1 MDDKG
6 FIFTADATLAL
17 VVVIVFT
24 ASIVVYGLL
33 PVYQGQDHQHLQALA
48 DSALATM
55 EEDGTLRDAAVY
67 YANNNSTAAQDVL
80 SSSLNSILPSYVSY
94 KISVGDYGS
103 ISQDRGRDYLL
114 SSNVAT
120 GVRVISGPE
129 EGWLGRSFY
138 NIKEVG
144 LTKQDTNVT
153 TTLWNFHNWLTNF
166 DPWDNWGG
174 LSSYPYWG
182 SNGGSGYRTI
192 DFSVPNATSIN
203 WAKFIINSV
212 NKNDGTSYGAGVNIN
227 GNNYNVAQN
236 QFQYLYN
243 QNDYRFYNNLSSI
256 NTNALAKG
264 STNKLYVHYT
274 SASSSNDMAW
284 FSLIA
289 NYTVSMMVP
298 QGVVTNT
305 YYFNDAAGLAYP
317 DEWVWNGRRWV
328 QYPGRVSGIIYTLL
342 TGGVSSFTA
351 NSGRSFSYYD
361 YTHNHPAVA
370 DGTPFVLTSTPG
382 NYAASAVAI
391 EKEVDNRDAGTI
403 KDAYLVMNPYG
414 GMDGA
419 RVEVYHPMI
428 GSTPGYWETVF
439 SSEVNT
445 QTGTDSGYGNLPGTI
460 NLKDHLDKGYV
471 NKVRITAWDNVPS
484 SGSNDY
490 DLVGLTNCYVVVSSS
505 KLPIWWDEYGVES
518 EQSRTNSI
526 SKDITYEIRAN
537 GTNGAKEAYLFF
549 SGGLDTKNVKVTYAD
564 TGQVLYD
571 GATPYMLNLGELDA
585 ASIHKMT
592 VGTPSNHTYQLGNY
606 TIRVLVTSG
615 QGWESGDAY
624 AEIFSGTRV
633 AVIYPALEQAVWSTK
648 YAPTA
653 QEAIDRA
660 YQALMV
666 SLEAQGFK
674 NIDQSLVSNE
684 TLYTGDLPNAIP
696 VRLDLWTS

>member
-1 MDDKG
+1 
-6 FIFTADATLAL
+6 
-17 VVVIVFT
+17 
-24 ASIVVYGLL
+24 
-33 PVYQGQDHQHLQALA
+33 
-48 DSALATM
+48 
-55 EEDGTLRDAAVY
+55 
-67 YANNNSTAAQDVL
+67 
-80 SSSLNSILPSYVSY
+80 
-94 KISVGDYGS
+94 
-103 ISQDRGRDYLL
+103 
-114 SSNVAT
+114 
-120 GVRVISGPE
+120 
-129 EGWLGRSFY
+129 
-138 NIKEVG
+138 
-144 LTKQDTNVT
+144 
-153 TTLWNFHNWLTNF
+153 
-166 DPWDNWGG
+166 
-174 LSSYPYWG
+174 
-182 SNGGSGYRTI
+182 
-192 DFSVPNATSIN
+192 
-203 WAKFIINSV
+203 
-212 NKNDGTSYGAGVNIN
+212 
-227 GNNYNVAQN
+227 
-236 QFQYLYN
+236 
-243 QNDYRFYNNLSSI
+243 
-256 NTNALAKG
+256 
-264 STNKLYVHYT
+264 
-274 SASSSNDMAW
+274 
-284 FSLIA
+284 
-289 NYTVSMMVP
+289 
-298 QGVVTNT
+298 
-305 YYFNDAAGLAYP
+305 
-317 DEWVWNGRRWV
+317 
-328 QYPGRVSGIIYTLL
+328 
-342 TGGVSSFTA
+342 
-351 NSGRSFSYYD
+351 
-361 YTHNHPAVA
+361 
-370 DGTPFVLTSTPG
+370 
-382 NYAASAVAI
+382 
-391 EKEVDNRDAGTI
+391 
-403 KDAYLVMNPYG
+403 
-414 GMDGA
+414 
-419 RVEVYHPMI
+419 MI